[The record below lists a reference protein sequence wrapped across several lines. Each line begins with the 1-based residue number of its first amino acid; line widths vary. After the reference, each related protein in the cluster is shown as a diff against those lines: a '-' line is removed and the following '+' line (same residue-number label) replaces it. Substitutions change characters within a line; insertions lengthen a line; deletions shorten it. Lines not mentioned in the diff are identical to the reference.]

1 MPERRV
7 PTRRRDWLVA
17 LLAMAALA
25 ALLLLWGGPLYRF
38 VADQA
43 RVRAWVEGFGLWGP
57 AGIVALE
64 IIQVLAVP
72 VPGTAI
78 EAVSGY
84 LFGPWPGALYAL
96 VGVVIGSA
104 LNFFLARRF
113 GRPLIARWIG
123 PRSLARLDDLA
134 RQGGTLFFFLLWLF
148 PFLPDDLAC
157 LAAGLTAMPGG
168 RFLVLVTV
176 GRLPGLL
183 ISTWVGA
190 NAARISPGW
199 WAILL
204 AIIGLAAVVLW
215 RWGRHIQEEVLRLI
229 GRLSRQPGGS

>member
-7 PTRRRDWLVA
+7 PTKRRDWPVVWPA
-17 LLAMAALA
+17 LAALA

-43 RVRAWVEGFGLWGP
+43 CVRAWVEGLGLWGP

-64 IIQVLAVP
+64 IIQVLTVP

-134 RQGGTLFFFLLWLF
+134 RRGGALFFFLLWLF

-157 LAAGLTAMPGG
+157 LAAGLMAMPVG

-183 ISTWVGA
+183 ISTWIGA
-190 NAARISPGW
+190 NAARIGPGW
-199 WAILL
+199 WALL
-204 AIIGLAAVVLW
+204 MAIIGLAAVVLW
-215 RWGRHIQEEVLRLI
+215 RWGQHIQEGALRLI
-229 GRLSRQPGGS
+229 GGLSRQPGGS